1 MGKGP
6 RDFST
11 LPHSTLVPSYLVAA
25 PAPIPGLSTPTAS
38 AVSPLPSSC
47 ESLSQSPGRD
57 FWAMPQPE
65 SGSVYQQEAM
75 PTHSGS
81 FGFFLLLPTTLPQ
94 ACHLRLLLVRTH
106 HQCLLQQVRK
116 SIGTA
121 LRILVLNC
129 RPSKG
134 KAHSTKYQ
142 VVSLPSEPKALLWDP
157 LGTEPDKRSQDIHP
171 SDIYCLQR

>member
-1 MGKGP
+1 MTSQP
-6 RDFST
+6 SHT
-11 LPHSTLVPSYLVAA
+11 AILVPSYLVAT
-25 PAPIPGLSTPTAS
+25 PAPFLASKPPAAS

-75 PTHSGS
+75 STHSGS

-94 ACHLRLLLVRTH
+94 ACHLCLLLVRTH
-106 HQCLLQQVRK
+106 HLCLPQQVRK
-116 SIGTA
+116 SIETA
-121 LRILVLNC
+121 LRILVLIC
-129 RPSKG
+129 RPSQG

-157 LGTEPDKRSQDIHP
+157 MGTGPDKWLQDIHP
-171 SDIYCLQR
+171 SNLYFLQI